1 MPKLIRE
8 NRNSLIE
15 NSYNIRNQ
23 AFRLVEI
30 PLGMTRGHFS
40 SYRINRNRNYL
51 LLNNNGNTLLG
62 FAFVENP
69 RVGNRMNH
77 LTLLATKQVY
87 NKNGKKVRTGYGSQ
101 IMNALYNNAKA
112 AGRSGVHVNHA
123 APSAVKFYKKKGY
136 VENNNTWNMRRYVT
150 PKSSPVRS
158 PSSAKRKRGSPNRK
172 SPN

>member
-15 NSYNIRNQ
+15 NSNNIRNQ
-23 AFRLVEI
+23 AFKLVEI
-30 PLGMTRGHFS
+30 PLGLSRGHFS
-40 SYRINRNRNYL
+40 SYRRSRDKNYL
-51 LLNNNGNTLLG
+51 LMNNNGTTVLG

-69 RVGNRMNH
+69 KVGNRMNH

-123 APSAVKFYKKKGY
+123 VSSAVKFYKKKGY

-150 PKSSPVRS
+150 PKSSPV
-158 PSSAKRKRGSPNRK
+158 SAKRKRGSPNK
-172 SPN
+172 N